1 MYKEFQPK
9 ENEIK
14 EYFDDFMK
22 ESLEY
27 NPDFINENKDDLHHE
42 AFNTDYYIIGRHKAI
57 KWLGEDVFNII
68 ETIKQYELDN
78 FGEVTTDFSEPEK
91 IVNMYTYIVGK
102 QIVSDYLN
110 QLETV

>member
-1 MYKEFQPK
+1 MYK

-14 EYFDDFMK
+14 EYFDDFIK

-42 AFNTDYYIIGRHKAI
+42 AFNTNYYILGNKKAIEWLGDYSFEIIGRI
-57 KWLGEDVFNII
+57 V
-68 ETIKQYELDN
+68 TYEKDN
-78 FGEVTTDFSEPEK
+78 FGELTTDISDPEK
-91 IVNMYTYIVGK
+91 IVNMYTYIVGE

>member
-1 MYKEFQPK
+1 MYK

-14 EYFDDFMK
+14 EYFDDFIK

-42 AFNTDYYIIGRHKAI
+42 AFNTDDYIIGRHQAI

-78 FGEVTTDFSEPEK
+78 FGEVATDLSEPEK
-91 IVNMYTYIVGK
+91 IVNMYTYIVGE

-110 QLETV
+110 QKEGANNEQ

>member
-1 MYKEFQPK
+1 MYK

-14 EYFDDFMK
+14 EYFEDFIK

-42 AFNTDYYIIGRHKAI
+42 AFNTDYYIIGRHQATE
-57 KWLGEDVFNII
+57 WLGEEVFYII
-68 ETIKQYELDN
+68 DIIKQYELDN
-78 FGEVTTDFSEPEK
+78 FGTVTTDLSDPEK
-91 IVNMYTYIVGK
+91 IVNMYVYIVGE
-102 QIVSDYLN
+102 QIVYDYLN

>member
-1 MYKEFQPK
+1 MYK

-14 EYFDDFMK
+14 EYFDNFIK

-42 AFNTDYYIIGRHKAI
+42 AFNTDYYIIGRNKAI

-91 IVNMYTYIVGK
+91 IANMYVYIIGS

>member
-14 EYFDDFMK
+14 EYFDGFMK

-27 NPDFINENKDDLHHE
+27 NSDFINENRDDLHHE
-42 AFNTDYYIIGRHKAI
+42 AFNTDYYIIGRNKAI
-57 KWLGEDVFNII
+57 KWLGEDVFYII
-68 ETIKQYELDN
+68 ESIKCYEKDN
-78 FGEVTTDFSEPEK
+78 FGEVTTDLSDPEK
-91 IVNMYTYIVGK
+91 IVNMYTYIIGEN
-102 QIVSDYLN
+102 IVSDYLN

>member
-14 EYFDDFMK
+14 EYFNDFIK
-22 ESLEY
+22 EALEY
-27 NPDFINENKDDLHHE
+27 NPDFINENRDDLHHE
-42 AFNTDYYIIGRHKAI
+42 AFNIDYYIIGRNKAI

-91 IVNMYTYIVGK
+91 IVNMYTYIIGEN
-102 QIVSDYLN
+102 IVSDYLN